1 MVFLKYI
8 RAQKDRFD
16 DCILIYSIVC
26 QIRDSVQIRG
36 TLKGTERAVEF
47 KKKAPVYANVWH
59 FSSDQRLEA
68 FAVQSLD
75 EVTTLYM

>member
-47 KKKAPVYANVWH
+47 KKK
-59 FSSDQRLEA
+59 L
-68 FAVQSLD
+68 
-75 EVTTLYM
+75 LYMQMFGISLLIRGWKPLLFSH